1 MSSQSLARRARRST
15 TSRTF
20 ISVSGSARARAT
32 STHSNCFR
40 LAVLPALPRHPRRR
54 PHLFR
59 SPRPRRRWLRA
70 LPLRRLRPLPLHLP
84 PSPLPHS
91 HRPPPR
97 HPRPVAAPRTSS
109 GGLADW
115 LVGAGGEGDRTQQA
129 ERGAPSWRS
138 TCAPDTAGLT
148 RGTHA
153 TQACRRECSR
163 CRGRAPVDAECGA
176 LGAGRRDMDVVAST
190 IRDGRSAPPV
200 LT

>member
-1 MSSQSLARRARRST
+1 MSSQSLARLARRST

-59 SPRPRRRWLRA
+59 SRRPRRLSLRA
-70 LPLRRLRPLPLHLP
+70 LPLRRLRPLPLHP
-84 PSPLPHS
+84 RPSPLPHS

-97 HPRPVAAPRTSS
+97 ARSGYRTAHIVWRAS
-109 GGLADW
+109 DW
-115 LVGAGGEGDRTQQA
+115 LFGAGGEGDPTRQA

-138 TCAPDTAGLT
+138 TCARDTAGLT
-148 RGTHA
+148 RRTHA
-153 TQACRRECSR
+153 THACRRECSS
-163 CRGRAPVDAECGA
+163 CRDRTPVDAECGA
-176 LGAGRRDMDVVAST
+176 FGAGRRDMDTVH
-190 IRDGRSAPPV
+190 RRSATV
-200 LT
+200 GARRRS

>member
-59 SPRPRRRWLRA
+59 SPRPRRLSLRA

-97 HPRPVAAPRTSS
+97 HPLRLPHRAHRLAGCRLARRSSWRGRPNTASRARCPKLAIHLRIETLRASPAEPTRRRRADESAVAVEAEHRSMRNVAPSARDGATWTRPI
-109 GGLADW
+109 DDPRR
-115 LVGAGGEGDRTQQA
+115 VGAR
-129 ERGAPSWRS
+129 RRS
-138 TCAPDTAGLT
+138 
-148 RGTHA
+148 
-153 TQACRRECSR
+153 
-163 CRGRAPVDAECGA
+163 
-176 LGAGRRDMDVVAST
+176 
-190 IRDGRSAPPV
+190 
-200 LT
+200 